1 MRKLLPLFLCL
12 CSMFLLVGC
21 ACSQKAYSEKRTLDY
36 SIIIGSGGGFT
47 GMYQGKYVDTSGVVY
62 SWEGTSFNNSKRT
75 SIKKLEQEQISQLN
89 NYFEKNTP
97 EKIAYNQS
105 GNLTNFIVL
114 KGKGKEISISWI
126 YKFPKDDT
134 PQEIMNLNNYI
145 TNTINK

>member
-1 MRKLLPLFLCL
+1 
-12 CSMFLLVGC
+12 
-21 ACSQKAYSEKRTLDY
+21 
-36 SIIIGSGGGFT
+36 
-47 GMYQGKYVDTSGVVY
+47 MYQGKYVDTSGVVY